1 MQMCSQVATL
11 PLGCSFFERL
21 RQEGCIYVD
30 KTDIVCRLAE
40 TSGKYLLTRPHLFG
54 KSLLIST
61 FESLFR
67 YGLRDF
73 AGLKIQKLWKDDFRA
88 NKVVRLDFSRV
99 KVQGT
104 FSDFCSDLENF
115 LEAEFGKIGFCRN
128 GPKLYFFNEF
138 SNFLST
144 LPVSSL
150 VLLIDDSDGPLIS
163 SLGDEALFKSVQ
175 RKLNEFYAILKS
187 NDHAMRF
194 LFLTGTTLLNKANE
208 FGGLNDLYD
217 LSLDPAYG
225 SLLGYSREEMESCFS
240 EFICRACTVLGME
253 RKTS

>member
-11 PLGCSFFERL
+11 PLGCSSFERL
-21 RQEGCIYVD
+21 RHERRIYVD

-88 NKVVRLDFSRV
+88 YKVVRLDFSRV
-99 KVQGT
+99 KVRGT
-104 FSDFCSDLENF
+104 FSDFCSDFENF
-115 LEAEFGKIGFCRN
+115 LETEFGKIGFCRN
-128 GPKLYFFNEF
+128 GPKVCFFNEL

-150 VLLIDDSDGPLIS
+150 VLLIDDSDGL
-163 SLGDEALFKSVQ
+163 
-175 RKLNEFYAILKS
+175 
-187 NDHAMRF
+187 
-194 LFLTGTTLLNKANE
+194 
-208 FGGLNDLYD
+208 
-217 LSLDPAYG
+217 
-225 SLLGYSREEMESCFS
+225 
-240 EFICRACTVLGME
+240 
-253 RKTS
+253 